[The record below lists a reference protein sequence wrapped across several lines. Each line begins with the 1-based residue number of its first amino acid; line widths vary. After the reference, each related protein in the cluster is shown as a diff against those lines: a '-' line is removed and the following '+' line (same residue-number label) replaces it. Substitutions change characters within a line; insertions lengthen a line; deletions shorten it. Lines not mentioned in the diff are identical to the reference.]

1 MKWLKVTIENQQYV
15 CSLDS
20 RNSSGRETKGFHK
33 SLSDVTK
40 GLPLSLEILIFLTQP
55 LNVWCYTPFGVG
67 FDKPKKSSQ
76 KLENYTDK
84 VFFIYIWQDSDHEKI
99 IQKLFSID

>member
-20 RNSSGRETKGFHK
+20 RNSSGRE
-33 SLSDVTK
+33 TK

-76 KLENYTDK
+76 KLENYTNK
-84 VFFIYIWQDSDHEKI
+84 LFYIYIY
-99 IQKLFSID
+99 LAR